1 MHVNYAPMGI
11 FKTAIFG
18 CIFCCCSA
26 SIAWAQEA
34 AETPPPATEGET
46 VASTLQTRQA
56 DGVSEML
63 SYALKLIGVNYKY
76 GGTKPTTGFD
86 CSGFVSHVFHQVAG
100 LSLPHNAL
108 AISRQGKRISMNE
121 LQPGDLVF
129 FNTLRRS
136 FSHVGI
142 YIGNN
147 RFVHAPSSGGGVEVV
162 SLQDSYWVKH
172 FNGARRLLTF
182 QLPAGLASE

>member
-1 MHVNYAPMGI
+1 MGI

-18 CIFCCCSA
+18 YLFCAA
-26 SIAWAQEA
+26 SVAWAQEPAEATSSA
-34 AETPPPATEGET
+34 AEP

-56 DGVSEML
+56 AGVSDML
-63 SYALKLIGVNYKY
+63 NYALNLIGVNYKY
-76 GGTKPTTGFD
+76 GGTQPTTGFD
-86 CSGFVSHVFHQVAG
+86 CSGYVSHVFRQVAG

-108 AISRQGKRISMNE
+108 AISRQGKQISLNE

-172 FNGARRLLTF
+172 FNGARRILTF
-182 QLPAGLASE
+182 QPPAGLANE

>member
-1 MHVNYAPMGI
+1 MSI

-18 CIFCCCSA
+18 YLFCAA
-26 SIAWAQEA
+26 SMAWAQEPTETTTSA
-34 AETPPPATEGET
+34 ADPVAT
-46 VASTLQTRQA
+46 TLQTRQA
-56 DGVSEML
+56 SGVSDML
-63 SYALKLIGVNYKY
+63 NYALNLIGVNYKY
-76 GGTKPTTGFD
+76 GGTQPTTGFD
-86 CSGFVSHVFHQVAG
+86 CSGYVSHVFRQVAG

-108 AISRQGKRISMNE
+108 AISRQGKQISVNE

-147 RFVHAPSSGGGVEVV
+147 RFVHAPSSGGGVQVV
-162 SLQDSYWVKH
+162 SMTDGYWVKR
-172 FNGARRLLTF
+172 FNGARRILTF

>member
-1 MHVNYAPMGI
+1 MGI
-11 FKTAIFG
+11 FKTAIFVYL
-18 CIFCCCSA
+18 FCAA
-26 SIAWAQEA
+26 SMAHAQESAETTTPA
-34 AETPPPATEGET
+34 AEP

-56 DGVSEML
+56 AGVSEML
-63 SYALKLIGVNYKY
+63 NYALNLIGVNYKY
-76 GGTKPTTGFD
+76 GGTQPTTGFD
-86 CSGFVSHVFHQVAG
+86 CSGYVSHVFRQVAG

-108 AISRQGKRISMNE
+108 AISRQGKQISKHE

-142 YIGNN
+142 YIGDN

-162 SLQDSYWVKH
+162 NLQDSYWVKR
-172 FNGARRLLTF
+172 FNGARRVLTF

>member
-1 MHVNYAPMGI
+1 MSI

-18 CIFCCCSA
+18 YLFCAA
-26 SIAWAQEA
+26 SIAWAQEPVETTNSA
-34 AETPPPATEGET
+34 AEP

-56 DGVSEML
+56 AGVSEML
-63 SYALKLIGVNYKY
+63 NYALNLIGVNYKY
-76 GGTKPTTGFD
+76 GGAQPTTGFD
-86 CSGFVSHVFHQVAG
+86 CSGYVSHVFRQVAG

-108 AISRQGKRISMNE
+108 AISRQGKQISMKE

-172 FNGARRLLTF
+172 FNGARRILTF
-182 QLPAGLASE
+182 QPPAGLASE